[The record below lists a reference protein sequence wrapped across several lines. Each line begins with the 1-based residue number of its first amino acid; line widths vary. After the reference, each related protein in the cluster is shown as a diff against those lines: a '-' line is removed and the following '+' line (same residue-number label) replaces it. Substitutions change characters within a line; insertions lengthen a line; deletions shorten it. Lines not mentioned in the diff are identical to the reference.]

1 MDLLEEPNVKKNLKT
16 YLWFDTLLQFELRLQ
31 ASHWISSLY
40 FCFSTTDDGYQ
51 KMCFFVIWQ
60 YYNCILSFIYL
71 QMYRFELV
79 RLLIWCSTYILISIG
94 VLDTSSCF
102 FHFSI
107 TCGDI
112 LHWVATNV
120 ITDICSKIDQNYIKN
135 HFGSQIS
142 NFCQKSSKVAVG
154 LLGYLHNQQFSLHKI
169 SFAKYNVDWFL
180 SN

>member
-1 MDLLEEPNVKKNLKT
+1 MVWHASAIWIKTTSKSLNFIFILLFFHNGRWLSGNV
-16 YLWFDTLLQFELRLQ
+16 
-31 ASHWISSLY
+31 
-40 FCFSTTDDGYQ
+40 
-51 KMCFFVIWQ
+51 FFVVWQ